1 MATQSDV
8 DQLNNTFQLELALIS
23 HKSGLDAFLILN
35 KDKIQL
41 LLSRLAYSTPDTL
54 EMEKF
59 LSNAADRK

>member
-23 HKSGLDAFLILN
+23 HKLGMDAFLILN

-41 LLSRLAYSTPDTL
+41 LLSRLAFSTPDIL
-54 EMEKF
+54 AMEKF
-59 LSNAADRK
+59 LSNAADR

>member
-8 DQLNNTFQLELALIS
+8 DQLNETFQLELALIS
-23 HKSGLDAFLILN
+23 HKLGLNAVLILN

-41 LLSRLAYSTPDTL
+41 LLSRLAYSTLDKL

-59 LSNAADRK
+59 LSNAAY

>member
-23 HKSGLDAFLILN
+23 HKLGLDAFLILN

-41 LLSRLAYSTPDTL
+41 LLSRLAYV
-54 EMEKF
+54 
-59 LSNAADRK
+59 R